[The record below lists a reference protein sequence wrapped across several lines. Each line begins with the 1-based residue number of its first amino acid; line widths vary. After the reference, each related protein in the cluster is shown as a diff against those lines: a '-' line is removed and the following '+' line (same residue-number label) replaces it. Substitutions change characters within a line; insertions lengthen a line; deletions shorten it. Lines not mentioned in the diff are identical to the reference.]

1 MEQLLQWAINNTD
14 QEQLRKDAEAI
25 KKGEKK
31 PDPSKFDPKVIEA
44 ILGKD
49 DATRM
54 KEAVDCISDEK
65 DTVENKVIA
74 LDNLEMLIEGIDNA
88 MNLENMNL
96 WPAIVAQL
104 NNDNEEIRKG
114 VAWVCGTAVQ
124 NNPKAQKALLDN
136 NGLEPLLNLLRNTA
150 EDKEV
155 RAKAQYALSGLI
167 KHFPEG
173 LAQFKEKG
181 GFEALAEIV
190 KNPQDSTI
198 LRKTIFLYNT
208 LMLED
213 PSLSKLLASQ
223 EIPEAFAKVL
233 TKSIDEEDEDLAEK
247 TLRSAYTL
255 VDQTNLFVPPK
266 LASET
271 IRAGDKFGVDN
282 LGLSNEEWTTLTK

>member
-25 KKGEKK
+25 KRGELK

-54 KEAVDCISDEK
+54 KEAVDCISDPK

-88 MNLENMNL
+88 MNLENMKL
-96 WPAIVAQL
+96 WPAIIAQL
-104 NNDNEEIRKG
+104 NNENAEIRKG

-124 NNPKAQKALLDN
+124 NNPKAQQALLDN
-136 NGLEPLLNLLRNTA
+136 NGLEPLLNLLSNSA

-155 RAKAQYALSGLI
+155 RAKAQYAVSGLI

-173 LAQFKEKG
+173 LAQFQEKG
-181 GFEALAEIV
+181 GFDALADIV
-190 KNPQDSTI
+190 RNSQG
-198 LRKTIFLYNT
+198 
-208 LMLED
+208 
-213 PSLSKLLASQ
+213 KLKACS
-223 EIPEAFAKVL
+223 
-233 TKSIDEEDEDLAEK
+233 
-247 TLRSAYTL
+247 
-255 VDQTNLFVPPK
+255 
-266 LASET
+266 
-271 IRAGDKFGVDN
+271 
-282 LGLSNEEWTTLTK
+282 

>member
-1 MEQLLQWAINNTD
+1 MEKLLQWAINNTD

-25 KKGEKK
+25 KRGEMQ

-54 KEAVDCISDEK
+54 KEAVECISDPK

-88 MNLENMNL
+88 MNLENMKL
-96 WPAIVAQL
+96 WPAIIAQL
-104 NNDNEEIRKG
+104 NNEHAEIRKG

-136 NGLEPLLNLLRNTA
+136 NGLEPLLNLLSNSA

-173 LAQFKEKG
+173 LAQFQEKG
-181 GFEALAEIV
+181 GFDALAEIV
-190 KNPQDSTI
+190 KNPQDAST

-213 PSLSKLLASQ
+213 ASVAKLLASQ
-223 EIPEAFAKVL
+223 DIPEAFAKVL
-233 TKSIDEEDEDLAEK
+233 SKSIEDEDEDLAEK

-255 VDQTNLFVPPK
+255 VDQASLFVPPK
-266 LASET
+266 LASEA
-271 IRAGDKFGVDN
+271 IRAGDKFGVEN